1 MRGVDD
7 FAHPFRF
14 TPAGDVATVEEGSDL
29 AAAQA
34 IIIIAGVAPGE
45 RELVPGFGLADPTFG
60 DGLVDV
66 PGLNAQLALYG
77 PTEVHVDDAA
87 VVIGSDR
94 RAEVTLSFTN
104 GTPEDVSV

>member
-7 FAHPFRF
+7 FAYPFRF
-14 TPAGDVATVEEGSDL
+14 TPAGDVATVEDGSDL

-34 IIIIAGVAPGE
+34 IIILAGVAPGE
-45 RELVPGFGLADPTFG
+45 RPAVPAFGLADPTFG

-77 PTEVHVDDAA
+77 PDGVQVDA
-87 VVIGSDR
+87 VDVTIGGDR
-94 RAEVTLSFTN
+94 RAAVTLSFTN
-104 GTPEDVSV
+104 SSAEQET